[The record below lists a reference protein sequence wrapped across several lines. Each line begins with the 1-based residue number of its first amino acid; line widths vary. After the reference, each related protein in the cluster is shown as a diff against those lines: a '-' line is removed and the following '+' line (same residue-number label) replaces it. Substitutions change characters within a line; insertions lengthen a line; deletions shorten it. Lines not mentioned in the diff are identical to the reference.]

1 MIEYPKTMPVGALM
15 VMLDKVRGN
24 PVSMAEVVQG
34 AWNISGYGLG
44 LALPLPSVIGEAGDL
59 SEEIALENLIQYS
72 KEEATP
78 NSVAGGG
85 ILPALALSVVIKLA
99 IRLLSEYIG

>member
-1 MIEYPKTMPVGALM
+1 MIEYPKVMPVDALM
-15 VMLDKVRGN
+15 LMLDKVRGN

-44 LALPLPSVIGEAGDL
+44 LALPLPSVIGAAGDL
-59 SEEIALENLIQYS
+59 SDENALEALIQYS
-72 KEEATP
+72 QQEADQV
-78 NSVAGGG
+78 SSAG
-85 ILPALALSVVIKLA
+85 ILPAMALSIVIKLA

>member
-1 MIEYPKTMPVGALM
+1 MIEYPKAMPVDALM
-15 VMLDKVRGN
+15 LMLDKVRGN

-44 LALPLPSVIGEAGDL
+44 LALPLPSVIGEAGEL
-59 SEEIALENLIQYS
+59 SDEAALESLIQYA
-72 KEEATP
+72 KQEEGV
-78 NSVAGGG
+78 SGVG

>member
-1 MIEYPKTMPVGALM
+1 MIEYPKVMPVDTLM
-15 VMLDKVRGN
+15 LMLDKVRGN

-44 LALPLPSVIGEAGDL
+44 LALPLPSVIGAAGDL
-59 SEEIALENLIQYS
+59 SDENALEALIQYS
-72 KEEATP
+72 QQEADQV
-78 NSVAGGG
+78 SSAG
-85 ILPALALSVVIKLA
+85 ILPAMALSIVIKLA

>member
-1 MIEYPKTMPVGALM
+1 MIEYPKAMPVDALM
-15 VMLDKVRGN
+15 LMLDKVRGN

-44 LALPLPSVIGEAGDL
+44 LALPLPSVIGAAGDL
-59 SEEIALENLIQYS
+59 SDENALEALIQYS
-72 KEEATP
+72 QQEVDQVSSA
-78 NSVAGGG
+78 G
-85 ILPALALSVVIKLA
+85 ILPAMAFSIVIKLA

>member
-1 MIEYPKTMPVGALM
+1 MIEYPKTMPVDALM
-15 VMLDKVRGN
+15 LMLDKVRGN

-44 LALPLPSVIGEAGDL
+44 LALPLPSVIGAAGDL
-59 SEEIALENLIQYS
+59 SDETALETLIQYS
-72 KEEATP
+72 QQEADQV
-78 NSVAGGG
+78 SSAG